1 MLVKHLG
8 IDTDKP
14 VEEMN
19 REEILFA
26 LAREC
31 RAEHY
36 QSILNWRTKTLAALI
51 KFYKTSAPHEI
62 FMGIDFARGPD
73 DHVVVERVGHPA
85 KKSYKK
91 GESMWIEVVGADQW
105 YIETPS
111 GKYWGSGPIRLG
123 GQEKL
128 TVATSRKLHINPT
141 PSRDRLIFIQHPM
154 DAKGEM
160 RIQRK
165 MVVRGAPILVPKGG
179 DVYDGETGEL
189 IVKNPIR

>member
-1 MLVKHLG
+1 MLVKQLG
-8 IDTDKP
+8 IDIDKP
-14 VEEMN
+14 IEEMK

-36 QSILNWRTKTLAALI
+36 QRIVTWHINILRSLLR
-51 KFYKTSAPHEI
+51 FYQTSVPHEI
-62 FMGIDFARGPD
+62 FMGIDFAGGPD

-85 KKSYKK
+85 SRSYKK
-91 GESMWIEVVGADQW
+91 GESMWFQLPTPQCVGSI
-105 YIETPS
+105 YHC
-111 GKYWGSGPIRLG
+111 L
-123 GQEKL
+123 
-128 TVATSRKLHINPT
+128 VATAKKLHINPT

-165 MVVRGAPILVPKGG
+165 MVFRGAPILVPKGG